1 MKEKILIAEDEKE
14 LAKAIKII
22 LEYNNYDV
30 TVTYNGLEALQKT
43 DEENFNCIILDI
55 MMPVMNGIDSLKE
68 MRENGVNTPIILL
81 TAKSQID
88 DKVEGL
94 DAGANDY
101 LTKPFN
107 KDELLARIRAQT
119 RTIEEKKEKY
129 KIGNILFNKE
139 NSEISNNTITF
150 RLNNKECAI
159 MEILAKN
166 QDRNVSA
173 KELNKKIWQNEKY
186 KSNAVQMYI
195 SYLQEKFIALDANV
209 KINDR
214 NGYLIEPIEKK
225 VLIKKGNG

>member
-22 LEYNNYDV
+22 LEYNNYEV
-30 TVTYNGLEALQKT
+30 TVTNNGLEALQKT

-68 MRENGVNTPIILL
+68 MRANGINTPIILL
-81 TAKSQID
+81 TAKAQID

-119 RTIEEKKEKY
+119 RVIEEKKEKY

-139 NSEISNNTITF
+139 IPEISNNNISFKLT
-150 RLNNKECAI
+150 NKECEI
-159 MEILAKN
+159 MEMLAKN
-166 QDRNVSA
+166 QDRRISVR
-173 KELNKKIWQNEKY
+173 ELNKRIWQNEKY
-186 KSNAVQMYI
+186 KSNAVSMYI
-195 SYLQEKFIALDANV
+195 SYLQEKFVALDANV
-209 KINDR
+209 KINDK
-214 NGYLIEPIEKK
+214 NGYLIEPI
-225 VLIKKGNG
+225 LSKKGSL